1 MIKINVIVNNKDWHR
16 HFKNPG
22 NYIDRK
28 INRINLKDKN
38 FLKKYLYCTLLLSDN
53 KEIKELNKKFRK
65 KNKTTDVLSF
75 PFYSKKELKKKLK
88 LSKEIYIG
96 DIIINLSKIKIKN
109 KSKKFKSEFDLLWVH
124 GLVHLFGY
132 DHRRNIDFIK
142 MNKIEKK
149 YLNFINA

>member
-1 MIKINVIVNNKDWHR
+1 MNLS
-16 HFKNPG
+16 NPFTEE
-22 NYIDRK
+22 YFE
-28 INRINLKDKN
+28 LKQM
-38 FLKKYLYCTLLLSDN
+38 
-53 KEIKELNKKFRK
+53 
-65 KNKTTDVLSF
+65 VLSSDMPWFFHDTTVQHDKYNF